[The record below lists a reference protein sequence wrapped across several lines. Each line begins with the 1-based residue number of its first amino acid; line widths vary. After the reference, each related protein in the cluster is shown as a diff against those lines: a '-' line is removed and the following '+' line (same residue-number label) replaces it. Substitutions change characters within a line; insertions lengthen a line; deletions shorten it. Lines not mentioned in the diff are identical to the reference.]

1 MIEIYKCITPNNEW
15 FFEVMMGVRNSF
27 SSWDQSDTVRNDDD
41 EIIFGE
47 KDLGLV
53 ECLARSDSSERKF
66 LRQLPV
72 LMVIRAPLY
81 WWKEFDTYKVGTTAN
96 STSTMHTILRE
107 EFHREQFAT
116 DQLLMVGEVVLD
128 ELIEKL
134 NDLRS
139 RYIATEDPK
148 FKKQLWYN
156 IIQLLPESW
165 MQMRTVTLNY
175 EVLKRIYEQRRG
187 HKLLEWRSFC
197 EYLESLP
204 YGKLIIFKG
213 GKSDD
218 A

>member
-1 MIEIYKCITPNNEW
+1 MIEIYKSITPNTEW

-27 SSWDQSDTVRNDDD
+27 SSWDQSDTVRNDD

-134 NDLRS
+134 NDLRN

-148 FKKQLWYN
+148 FQKQLWYN

-165 MQMRTVTLNY
+165 MQTRTVTLNY

-197 EYLESLP
+197 KYLESLP
-204 YGKLIIFKG
+204 YGELIIFKG
-213 GKSDD
+213 GKHDES
-218 A
+218 